1 MLLALYFDIFYGP
14 TPTYDVMSI
23 SFQSL
28 IPTAPTSIYIKQFSG
43 FEFALK
49 ELLPLTKRIIKY
61 ITDRCI
67 CELWPVRGV
76 INFIS
81 LDKKGSMIAVRIG
94 VVLVGGCNSLV
105 LLDGSPPISRGLAR
119 ISWDAKGVTG
129 SWYGVWYWVAFPKR
143 KGLTFYVLIFFRG
156 NINMYLY
163 FMSLLHIDMT

>member
-1 MLLALYFDIFYGP
+1 MENKDHLSFKAHTMVADDLAMHGARTQVTNIL
-14 TPTYDVMSI
+14 TW
-23 SFQSL
+23 L
-28 IPTAPTSIYIKQFSG
+28 IQ
-43 FEFALK
+43 ALCIDHK
-49 ELLPLTKRIIKY
+49 KKRIIKY

-105 LLDGSPPISRGLAR
+105 LLDASPPISRGLAR